1 MSAVDLS
8 PLRDLVDAL
17 PREELAALLRT
28 FNEDLAR
35 LTLEFEAAAT
45 VEAARRA
52 AHALAGTAAAIGAH
66 ALEAAARRAM
76 DSTLPDPRSLAGA
89 VRQEADSAL
98 AELARLC
105 AAA

>member
-17 PREELAALLRT
+17 PREQFAAILRT

-35 LTLEFEAAAT
+35 LTREYEAAAT
-45 VEAARRA
+45 PEAARRA
-52 AHALAGTAAAIGAH
+52 AHAVAGTAAGIGAR

-76 DSTLPDPRSLAGA
+76 DPGSEDPRILRAA
-89 VRQEADSAL
+89 LRQEADIAL
-98 AELARLC
+98 AELARLVE
-105 AAA
+105 AA